1 MQKHTK
7 YSNNEIA
14 RMIQETGIRPSV
26 QRVAI
31 LSYVAN
37 HGTHPTADEIFSAIS
52 EEYPTLSRTTVYNSL
67 HTLHEASLLTE
78 LEIEGGNMR
87 YDFSRQKP
95 HGHFICLK
103 CGKIFD
109 VDTQGEVKMEEKPG
123 FTVLSSSIFFKG
135 LCPDCNDDAIHGNI
149 RHTSIANN

>member
-67 HTLHEASLLTE
+67 HTLHEADRKS
-78 LEIEGGNMR
+78 
-87 YDFSRQKP
+87 
-95 HGHFICLK
+95 
-103 CGKIFD
+103 
-109 VDTQGEVKMEEKPG
+109 VV
-123 FTVLSSSIFFKG
+123 
-135 LCPDCNDDAIHGNI
+135 
-149 RHTSIANN
+149 